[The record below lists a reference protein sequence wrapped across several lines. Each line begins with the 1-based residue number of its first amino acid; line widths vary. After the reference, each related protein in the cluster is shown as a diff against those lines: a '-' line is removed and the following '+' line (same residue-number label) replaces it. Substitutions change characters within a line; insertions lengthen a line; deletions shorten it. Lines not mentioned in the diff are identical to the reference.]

1 MINVEQVD
9 IAVGDAT
16 TYGWDASSYLA
27 QRSTTI
33 SSVVWSSGGPS
44 VTLSQESST
53 TTTVQARF
61 TGVTATECE
70 KVVAVMTLA
79 NGDVKRAYFMVSVVD
94 PDCETYN
101 D

>member
-16 TYGWDASSYLA
+16 TYGWDASSYLT

-33 SSVVWSSGGPS
+33 SSVVWASGGS
-44 VTLSQESST
+44 AVTISQEAAT
-53 TTTVQARF
+53 ATTVQARL

-70 KVVAVMTLA
+70 KVTATITLA
-79 NGDVKRAYFMVSVVD
+79 NGDIKKAYFMVSVID
-94 PDCETYN
+94 PDCEEYN
-101 D
+101 E